1 MSLNN
6 FNYVDYIYLGTLSLF
21 IIFFSIKGATRSI
34 NYSLKIILSISLP
47 FIFYKRSL
55 NFFLESLN
63 SQYLNNLASK
73 NLIFLEIIMF
83 VCLFLLVYFI
93 YSLTEKAIN
102 IKSPSQ
108 LEFKIIDIIVGGL
121 YGLFLFSILFY
132 LSYILI
138 FKNHIK
144 GNNIIYNYN
153 ISIYENASALT
164 TLGLHALQH
173 RGQEGCGIVSYDG
186 NNYFS
191 EKRFGLVGDNFN
203 NQETIKKLPGNYAIG
218 HNRYSLSLI
227 HI

>member
-1 MSLNN
+1 MNLNT
-6 FNYVDYIYLGTLSLF
+6 FNYVDYIYLSTLSLF

-102 IKSPSQ
+102 INLKSPIK

-153 ISIYENASALT
+153 ISFYENFLEKEEVDLNIPKKNNKNTPTKDSKKND
-164 TLGLHALQH
+164 
-173 RGQEGCGIVSYDG
+173 QE
-186 NNYFS
+186 
-191 EKRFGLVGDNFN
+191 
-203 NQETIKKLPGNYAIG
+203 KLY
-218 HNRYSLSLI
+218 
-227 HI
+227 

>member
-1 MSLNN
+1 MNLNT
-6 FNYVDYIYLGTLSLF
+6 FNYVDYIYLSTLFIF

-73 NLIFLEIIMF
+73 NSIFLEIIMF
-83 VCLFLLVYFI
+83 ICLFLLVYFA
-93 YSLTEKAIN
+93 YSLIEKVIN

-132 LSYILI
+132 LSYSLI

-144 GNNIIYNYN
+144 GNNIIYHYN
-153 ISIYENASALT
+153 ISFYENIL
-164 TLGLHALQH
+164 
-173 RGQEGCGIVSYDG
+173 
-186 NNYFS
+186 NK
-191 EKRFGLVGDNFN
+191 EKVDLNTQTEDN
-203 NQETIKKLPGNYAIG
+203 KKNDKENLY
-218 HNRYSLSLI
+218 
-227 HI
+227 